1 MQVLDAFDRSH
12 VQELLAKGERFWLS
26 LRGADAATIR
36 EAGELLEL
44 HPLAIEDSV
53 EFGQRPKL
61 DDYPGS
67 ALLVFFGART
77 GTHGGTAIPV
87 PVEVH
92 FHITAKAIMTVR
104 RHDVGGTL
112 NDARRRVSLADID
125 TAEEALYRVLD
136 ALVSSFSPALQSV
149 DDEVDAIEDALLDS
163 PRPEVRLRL
172 LDLKHA
178 LVRIRQVVEPQ
189 RDVLAGHRDL
199 LDQLPG
205 FHDEGAH
212 DILRDVYDRVALVAQ
227 QVESVRRGP
236 VQRPRPLRLVGVQP
250 AQRDHEGAD
259 DRRHVLPAADVRL
272 GVLRPE
278 LRLDGAS
285 TSRRSQAFLI
295 YGVGISALIVV
306 GLGTWFIRAGYIT
319 FRRRQPRR
327 TAEDTPG
334 P

>member
-44 HPLAIEDSV
+44 HPLAIDDSV

-92 FHITAKAIMTVR
+92 FHITPA
-104 RHDVGGTL
+104 G
-112 NDARRRVSLADID
+112 ID

-149 DDEVDAIEDALLDS
+149 DDEVDSIEDALLDS

-205 FHDEGAH
+205 FHDAGAH

-227 QVESVRRGP
+227 QVESVREGLSNALDLYVSSVSNRLNEIMK
-236 VQRPRPLRLVGVQP
+236 VLTIVATFFLPLTFVSGFFGQNFKWMV
-250 AQRDHEGAD
+250 E
-259 DRRHVLPAADVRL
+259 HVSSL
-272 GVLRPE
+272 
-278 LRLDGAS
+278 
-285 TSRRSQAFLI
+285 QAFLI
-295 YGVGISALIVV
+295 YGVGISGLIVL

-319 FRRRQPRR
+319 FRRRPPRR

>member
-1 MQVLDAFDRSH
+1 VQVLDAFDRSH

-44 HPLAIEDSV
+44 HPLAIDDSV

-104 RHDVGGTL
+104 RHDVGDKL
-112 NDARRRVSLADID
+112 NDARRRISLADID

-149 DDEVDAIEDALLDS
+149 DDEVDSIEDALLDS

-212 DILRDVYDRVALVAQ
+212 DILRDVYDRVALVGQ
-227 QVESVRRGP
+227 QVESVREGLSNALDLYVSSVSNRLNEIMK
-236 VQRPRPLRLVGVQP
+236 VLTIVATFFLPLTFVSGFFGQNFKWMV
-250 AQRDHEGAD
+250 E
-259 DRRHVLPAADVRL
+259 HVSSL
-272 GVLRPE
+272 
-278 LRLDGAS
+278 
-285 TSRRSQAFLI
+285 QAFLI
-295 YGVGISALIVV
+295 YGVGISTLIVV